1 MWIGSRK
8 YDNTVESGERA
19 TESSGTPQRVRN
31 YRDLQLWR
39 KAMLLARQVYEASA
53 AFPAEERFGLTAQIR
68 RSAVSV
74 ASNIAEGHGRG
85 TDRDFAHFLH
95 VARGSLAELD
105 TQASLA
111 QMLGL
116 LAEADFPEC
125 FVENMACNP
134 ALRLRPGP

>member
-1 MWIGSRK
+1 MDRFAQRRQYGREW
-8 YDNTVESGERA
+8 RA
-19 TESSGTPQRVRN
+19 GNREFGRPATGPQLP
-31 YRDLQLWR
+31 RDLQLWR

-116 LAEADFPEC
+116 LAEADFPE
-125 FVENMACNP
+125 
-134 ALRLRPGP
+134 